1 MYCQN
6 CGSALSQD
14 ARFCQSCGKAQ
25 SPLQPLPPVP
35 PPPVAV
41 PITRTIQPQQKPK
54 SKTLWIVIG
63 GVLLLVVIIGILG
76 KSPSDNSGTEGGRE
90 PSATTASGPTPQE
103 AQFNA
108 LTPSEHLVQAK
119 TALKSGGTPDQIE
132 EGLRHVRAIPQS
144 APEAAQAK
152 SLTTKLVRAQHLAEA
167 QLLIDSAPVDDLKA
181 NLENLKKANDEIQA
195 VLQQN
200 PHDKDALKL
209 LTLATNKGRE
219 ALGGS
224 QQTREAFAQDLQQR
238 LTSMG
243 YDITVW
249 VHGEGAN
256 SGHELNLDS
265 EVFKDTDTRVQF
277 INGVLPAWKTD
288 LCKVGFRTV
297 RLRRGGTF
305 ELGQSY
311 SLSCGS

>member
-108 LTPSEHLVQAK
+108 LTPSEHLVLSLIHILNSVSPPPFQQYK
-119 TALKSGGTPDQIE
+119 GT
-132 EGLRHVRAIPQS
+132 VYVKYS
-144 APEAAQAK
+144 
-152 SLTTKLVRAQHLAEA
+152 
-167 QLLIDSAPVDDLKA
+167 LKA
-181 NLENLKKANDEIQA
+181 PTAWSNGGLAAA
-195 VLQQN
+195 VEVDNQ
-200 PHDKDALKL
+200 
-209 LTLATNKGRE
+209 
-219 ALGGS
+219 
-224 QQTREAFAQDLQQR
+224 QDL
-238 LTSMG
+238 
-243 YDITVW
+243 
-249 VHGEGAN
+249 
-256 SGHELNLDS
+256 
-265 EVFKDTDTRVQF
+265 
-277 INGVLPAWKTD
+277 
-288 LCKVGFRTV
+288 
-297 RLRRGGTF
+297 
-305 ELGQSY
+305 
-311 SLSCGS
+311 SLIHI